1 MHPLP
6 KGPFSLPFK
15 GKGEEHWRSDHLRR
29 RHEEAVERC
38 REIETAMQGL
48 ISTFEGTF
56 TVPLAAYLTLHRTG
70 NGLYLRWRMAGT
82 RQSYFSLADSDTGR
96 LFTSQLPSSVLP
108 IVHELERQRLQ
119 LNLLHGISHYEAR
132 ALQRFMDEMKTFKQ
146 MRRVS

>member
-6 KGPFSLPFK
+6 KGPFPLPFK

-29 RHEEAVERC
+29 RLEEAVERC
-38 REIETAMQGL
+38 RDVETAMQGL
-48 ISTFEGTF
+48 IATFERTF

-70 NGLYLRWRMAGT
+70 NGLYLRWRMVGT
-82 RQSYFSLADSDTGR
+82 RQSYFSLADRDTGR
-96 LFTSQLPSSVLP
+96 RFTSALPSSVLS
-108 IVHELERQRLQ
+108 IVNDFERQRLQ

-132 ALQRFMDEMKTFKQ
+132 ALQRFMGEMKAFKQ